1 MKETNLKVIGMHCE
15 GCENRIKNALNSMEE
30 IIVVK
35 ANHIDGMVY
44 IKANKDINMEKIKEI
59 LDDLGFEIEEN

>member
-1 MKETNLKVIGMHCE
+1 MKEINLKVIGMHCE

-30 IIVVK
+30 IIEVK

>member
-30 IIVVK
+30 IIEVK

-59 LDDLGFEIEEN
+59 LDELGFEIEEN

>member
-1 MKETNLKVIGMHCE
+1 MKETNLKVTGMHCE

-30 IIVVK
+30 IIEVK

-59 LDDLGFEIEEN
+59 LDDLGFEIEGN

>member
-1 MKETNLKVIGMHCE
+1 MKETNLKVIGMYCE
-15 GCENRIKNALNSMEE
+15 GCENRIKNALNSMEK
-30 IIVVK
+30 IIEVK

>member
-30 IIVVK
+30 IIEVK